1 MARRI
6 FYFAG
11 YRLKVFEWQG
21 KELLGECV
29 FEPTDA
35 GFADFEAYL
44 TQATVLPVQLL
55 VDLIEEDFR
64 REIIPHVGARDRK
77 ALVAR
82 LVDRLYRGEPC
93 VHVMPLGRST
103 EGRRDDVLLLS
114 ALTNSE
120 ILAPWLTRLAA
131 REIPLAGIWSVPL
144 LSAKLLSACTAGE
157 ANILLLSQQIRTAYR
172 ETYFNNGQLV
182 FSRQA
187 KLERGLRDQI
197 DAQGQAKSITSGSE
211 QIRIFLTNQRTM
223 AFSDKL
229 YVYSIV
235 PQESVAPLTEL
246 TTSSSG
252 ITYYFVPLPEL
263 YAHFK
268 LSADITPKEDTL
280 FSYLCACAPLT
291 LDHYATHAQ
300 KKFARRLRADYWLG
314 RASVLVSVL
323 LLVAASFLWLYSAD
337 IEQRHLLLTQQQR
350 LLDQRYQREYAPH
363 QQVLDSAL
371 QLQTTVE
378 FIRGLQREAHQSP
391 DRLMARLAEVFSQ
404 PRFSQLQLDSL
415 DWKKYPPGQ
424 LQLLVQQAQAS
435 VTGATAG
442 EAEPATEASATAD
455 HLQASITL
463 GGFLQRGGLS
473 YRATVELMTQFA
485 AALSQL
491 PEIAS
496 VVVVR
501 MPVDVRPP
509 VTFVEDTGTQA
520 RLFNPQQEQENNH
533 FEILL
538 AIALPPPLI
547 ALDTEPSAD
556 EPIQP
561 AAQEEPQAPDQEPS
575 ARGKEHSAQGKEP
588 SARGKEPSAVRNQP
602 SELSK
607 ESSANEISLT
617 SNDQGAALNNAGQVA
632 A

>member
-11 YRLKVFEWQG
+11 YRLKVFEWQDR
-21 KELLGECV
+21 ELLGECV

-35 GFADFEAYL
+35 GFAEFEAYL
-44 TQATVLPVQLL
+44 AQATVLPVQFL

-64 REIIPHVGARDRK
+64 REIIPHVGAQDRK

-93 VHVMPLGRST
+93 VHVMPQGRSS

-120 ILAPWLTRLAA
+120 ILAPWLTRLAVQ
-131 REIPLAGIWSVPL
+131 EIPLAGIWSVPL

-172 ETYFNNGQLV
+172 ETYFNKGQLV

-187 KLERGLRDQI
+187 KLERGLRDQL
-197 DAQGQAKSITSGSE
+197 DAQGQAQSITSGSE

-223 AFSDKL
+223 AFNDKL

-235 PQESVAPLTEL
+235 PEDSVAPLTAL
-246 TTSSSG
+246 TASSTG

-268 LSADITPKEDTL
+268 LSAAITPKEDTL
-280 FSYLCACAPLT
+280 FSYLCACAPLAP
-291 LDHYATHAQ
+291 DHYASHAQ
-300 KKFARRLRADYWLG
+300 KRFARRLRADYWLG

-323 LLVAASFLWLYSAD
+323 LLVAACFLWLYSAD
-337 IEQRHLLLTQQQR
+337 IEQQQQLLTQQQQ
-350 LLDQRYQREYAPH
+350 LLDQRYQREYAAH
-363 QQVLDSAL
+363 QTALDSAA
-371 QLQTTVE
+371 QLQATVE
-378 FIRGLQREAHQSP
+378 FVRRLQREAQQSP
-391 DRLMARLAEVFSQ
+391 DGLMAPLAQVFSQ
-404 PRFSQLQLDSL
+404 PQFNQLQLESL
-415 DWKKYPPGQ
+415 TWKKYPPGQ

-435 VTGATAG
+435 VTAAPAAQ
-442 EAEPATEASATAD
+442 EEPAAEPEVAAD
-455 HLQASITL
+455 QLQASITL
-463 GGFLQRGGLS
+463 GGYLQRGGLS
-473 YRATVELMTQFA
+473 YRATVELMTEFA

-491 PEIAS
+491 PEVAS
-496 VVVVR
+496 VVTMR

-509 VTFVEDTGTQA
+509 LTFVEDTGVQA

-538 AIALPPPLI
+538 AIALPPPLV
-547 ALDTEPSAD
+547 ALDAEPAADDPVQPVENEAPQAGYEPSV
-556 EPIQP
+556 
-561 AAQEEPQAPDQEPS
+561 PQA
-575 ARGKEHSAQGKEP
+575 GT
-588 SARGKEPSAVRNQP
+588 
-602 SELSK
+602 
-607 ESSANEISLT
+607 ANTAE
-617 SNDQGAALNNAGQVA
+617 VA
-632 A
+632 P